1 MNNDLN
7 DLEAKSE
14 FSRFLAAY
22 GSGEKH
28 ALDNLVPLVY
38 DELHRL
44 AQSYLRRERLD
55 HTLQPTALINEA
67 YIRLDGQTRVEW
79 QNRSH
84 FVGVAAEIMR
94 RILVDHAR
102 TRNAE
107 KRGGDVQR
115 VSISVAERSAE
126 AEILDLE
133 LLDDALRRLTEMDE
147 RKGRLVE
154 LRFFG
159 GLSNPEIA
167 DVIGVSV
174 KTVERDWMMAR
185 AWLKRELSSNISDA

>member
-1 MNNDLN
+1 MDILSP
-7 DLEAKSE
+7 ASA
-14 FSRFLAAY
+14 SI
-22 GSGEKH
+22 SGEKD
-28 ALDNLVPLVY
+28 ALSHLVPLVY
-38 DELHRL
+38 EELHRL
-44 AQSYLRRERLD
+44 AQNYLRRERPD
-55 HTLQPTALINEA
+55 HTLQATALINEA
-67 YIRLDGQTRVEW
+67 YLRLNGNTRIEW

-107 KRGGDVQR
+107 KRGGDLQR
-115 VSISVAERSAE
+115 VSISVAERSSE
-126 AEILDLE
+126 DGQWDLE
-133 LLDDALRRLTEMDE
+133 LLDDALSRLTKMDE

-167 DVIGVSV
+167 EIIGVSV

-185 AWLKRELSSNISDA
+185 AWLKSELIKNISDA

>member
-1 MNNDLN
+1 MNNLSP
-7 DLEAKSE
+7 ASA
-14 FSRFLAAY
+14 SI
-22 GSGEKH
+22 SGEKD
-28 ALDNLVPLVY
+28 ALSHLVPLVY
-38 DELHRL
+38 EELHRL
-44 AQSYLRRERLD
+44 AQNYLRRERPD
-55 HTLQPTALINEA
+55 HTLQATALINEA
-67 YIRLDGQTRVEW
+67 YLRLNGNTRIEW

-107 KRGGDVQR
+107 KRGGDLQR
-115 VSISVAERSAE
+115 VSISVAERSSE
-126 AEILDLE
+126 DGQWDLE
-133 LLDDALRRLTEMDE
+133 LLDDALSRLTKMDE

-167 DVIGVSV
+167 EIIGVSV

-185 AWLKRELSSNISDA
+185 AWLKSELSKNISDA

>member
-1 MNNDLN
+1 MNNLSP
-7 DLEAKSE
+7 ASA
-14 FSRFLAAY
+14 SI
-22 GSGEKH
+22 SGEKD
-28 ALDNLVPLVY
+28 ALSHLVPLVY
-38 DELHRL
+38 EELHRL
-44 AQSYLRRERLD
+44 AQNYLRRERPD
-55 HTLQPTALINEA
+55 HTLQATALINEA
-67 YIRLDGQTRVEW
+67 YLRLNGNTRIEW

-107 KRGGDVQR
+107 KRGGDLQR
-115 VSISVAERSAE
+115 VSISVAERSSE
-126 AEILDLE
+126 DGQWDLE
-133 LLDDALRRLTEMDE
+133 LLDDALSRLTKMDE

-167 DVIGVSV
+167 EIIGVSV

-185 AWLKRELSSNISDA
+185 AWLKSELSNNISDA